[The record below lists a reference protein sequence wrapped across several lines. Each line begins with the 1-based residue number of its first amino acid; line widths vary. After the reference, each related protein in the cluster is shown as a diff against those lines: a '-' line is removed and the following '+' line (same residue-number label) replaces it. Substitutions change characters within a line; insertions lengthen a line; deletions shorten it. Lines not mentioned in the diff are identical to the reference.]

1 MDKDKKNQED
11 CADSNCVKYS
21 RDSDAELFYSSLTNE
36 ELDEWIRA
44 VVVGAAADE
53 GIDYYEEYED

>member
-1 MDKDKKNQED
+1 MDKNKKNQED

-36 ELDEWIRA
+36 ELDE
-44 VVVGAAADE
+44 
-53 GIDYYEEYED
+53 